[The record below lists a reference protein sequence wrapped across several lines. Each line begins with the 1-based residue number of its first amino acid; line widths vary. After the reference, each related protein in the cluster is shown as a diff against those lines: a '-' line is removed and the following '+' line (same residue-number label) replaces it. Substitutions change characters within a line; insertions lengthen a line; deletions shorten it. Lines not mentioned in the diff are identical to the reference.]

1 LPQRD
6 AFSEFD
12 RVTKGSHGRI
22 GGTRVP
28 VVSER
33 WRRKEDGPRELAIDA
48 VPVGIPVVARVV
60 RFAGGARAS
69 EQPEE
74 TAVAVQRNGHPVLT
88 AGLHGSLTDRLPSL
102 GLRTCTERLDPI
114 AQIAV
119 WPGEFNASPL
129 LDEAKRG
136 GFGQC

>member
-1 LPQRD
+1 M
-6 AFSEFD
+6 
-12 RVTKGSHGRI
+12 TKGSHGRI

-48 VPVGIPVVARVV
+48 VPVGVSEVARVV
-60 RFAGGARAS
+60 RFAGDARAS
-69 EQPEE
+69 EEPEK

-102 GLRTCTERLDPI
+102 GLRTCTESLDPI
-114 AQIAV
+114 ARIAV
-119 WPGEFNASPL
+119 WPGEFHASPL